1 MIDHEIYK
9 KIINISNKDISEYIP
24 AENGTVYHYTSPTGF
39 NGIITNHTLRFTD
52 RNYLNDYSEGR
63 YVLDLCLHSRFETI
77 LPKEYRTFYKGTCK
91 KLYDN
96 LSIKKRHVYQCSFSL
111 DSDNLSLWNYYTK
124 DEGIKGYNIGFQTNE
139 LGEKVITNREL
150 SPGRRVKIFGSKVIY
165 SVNLQKKIIKSIVKD
180 FSNIIYENKTN
191 KTFCFLAIELLVEK
205 ILHVGSFFKN
215 DCFKMEKEFRL
226 VMFLVSIWNE
236 ETKSIE
242 FLCLDRGAA
251 TYEKN
256 GLLIPYVDIEF
267 KREALKEIVISPT
280 LSFEEVSGNIR
291 NALKLHAFNENK
303 ITITKS
309 NIPVRY

>member
-24 AENGTVYHYTSPTGF
+24 AENGTIYHYTSPIGF

-77 LPKEYRTFYKGTCK
+77 LPEEYRAFYKDTCK

-124 DEGIKGYNIGFQTNE
+124 DEGIKGYSIGFKTNE
-139 LGEKVITNREL
+139 LGKKVITNKGL
-150 SPGRRVKIFGSKVIY
+150 STGGRVKIFGSKVIY
-165 SVNLQKKIIKSIVKD
+165 SVNLQKKIVKSIVKD

-191 KTFCFLAIELLVEK
+191 KAFCNLAI
-205 ILHVGSFFKN
+205 
-215 DCFKMEKEFRL
+215 
-226 VMFLVSIWNE
+226 
-236 ETKSIE
+236 
-242 FLCLDRGAA
+242 
-251 TYEKN
+251 
-256 GLLIPYVDIEF
+256 
-267 KREALKEIVISPT
+267 
-280 LSFEEVSGNIR
+280 
-291 NALKLHAFNENK
+291 
-303 ITITKS
+303 
-309 NIPVRY
+309 